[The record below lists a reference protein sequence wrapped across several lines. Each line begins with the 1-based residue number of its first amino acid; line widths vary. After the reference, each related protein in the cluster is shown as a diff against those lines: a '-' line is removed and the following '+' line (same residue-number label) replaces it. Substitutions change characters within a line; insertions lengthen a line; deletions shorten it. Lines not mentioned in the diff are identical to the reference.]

1 LTYAP
6 ALQAWLRTERVLEG
20 YVGQLATELK
30 TYLLQW
36 VLRTPEDGDR
46 FLRAVPLVIA
56 HCDDDI
62 YEDEFVAAAYGWVH
76 LLERY
81 RRVWF
86 ALLALFEAGRLPL
99 ARAGLEVLDVG
110 TGPAPVLY
118 ALTDFHTAVA
128 AFAEEGGIK
137 NLKVQPP
144 RLSCV
149 EESGAMTHLMHVL
162 SEIGRRPHGP
172 FWADFRDIA
181 DVLPEG
187 LRRNRRAFEV
197 DRVMEEDD
205 IGDERVANRIVSES
219 GYVDRSFR
227 YRFAMF
233 SNFLT
238 TADSVDRWHEPLVG
252 LAQALYP
259 GGLMVV
265 MGAAGGS
272 KYEEIYAD
280 LAGLMT
286 RAGLDAVDDLPAI
299 INSDEDP
306 SGLEEV
312 KDLSNAVWRHLTG
325 LGVADVSGVEAYPW
339 LWDPQTSARG
349 KRFAIRA
356 FRRPG
361 RF

>member
-1 LTYAP
+1 
-6 ALQAWLRTERVLEG
+6 LEG
-20 YVGQLATELK
+20 YVGRLATELQ

-36 VLRTPEDGDR
+36 ALRTPEDGEC
-46 FLRAVPLVIA
+46 FLKAVPLVIA

-62 YEDEFVAAAYGWVH
+62 YEDHFVAAAYAWVH

-86 ALLALFEAGRLPL
+86 ALLALFEAGRLPF

-118 ALTDFHTAVA
+118 AITDFHAAVA
-128 AFAEEGGIK
+128 AFAEVAGITS
-137 NLKVQPP
+137 LRVQPP

-149 EESGAMTHLMHVL
+149 EESRAMAHLMHVL
-162 SEIGRRPHGP
+162 AEIGSRPDGP
-172 FWADFRDIA
+172 FGADFRDIA

-187 LRRNRRAFEV
+187 LRRQRRVFEV
-197 DRVMEEDD
+197 GRVMEEDE
-205 IGDERVANRIVSES
+205 IGEERVANRIVSES

-227 YRFAMF
+227 YRLAVF

-252 LAQALYP
+252 LAHALYP

-265 MGAAGGS
+265 MGAAEDS
-272 KYEEIYAD
+272 KYKTIYAD
-280 LAGLMT
+280 LAGVMT
-286 RAGLDAVDDLPAI
+286 RAGLDAVDDLPATI
-299 INSDEDP
+299 DSDEDP
-306 SGLEEV
+306 SGLEAV
-312 KDLSNAVWRHLTG
+312 KDVFNAVWRHLTG
-325 LGVADVSGVEAYPW
+325 LGVADFSAVEAFPS
-339 LWDPQTSARG
+339 LWDAQASARG

-361 RF
+361 KVGTR